1 MYSPIESVPNPLPI
15 SSSLPADHVS
25 GVLVCQPL
33 PGPVQID
40 CRVRM
45 QILLRPPQDFMKL
58 MEMRM
63 RTATLTNEDF
73 IGKIR
78 KDEDMW
84 DPEKNW

>member
-1 MYSPIESVPNPLPI
+1 MYSLIESVPNPLPI
-15 SSSLPADHVS
+15 SSSLPAGHLSV
-25 GVLVCQPL
+25 VLVCQPL

-40 CRVRM
+40 CRVQM
-45 QILLRPPQDFMKL
+45 QILLRLQDFMKL